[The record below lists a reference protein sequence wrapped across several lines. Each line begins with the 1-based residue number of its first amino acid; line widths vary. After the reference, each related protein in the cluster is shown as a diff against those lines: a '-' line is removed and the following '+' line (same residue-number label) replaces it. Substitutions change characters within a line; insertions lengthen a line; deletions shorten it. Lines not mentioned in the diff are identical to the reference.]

1 MAAAK
6 RGGHHAGKT
15 TTTTEPSEPA
25 DIESRWPVAV
35 TILVVLF
42 LLVVLP
48 ERFRLLPVW
57 SFYAIVVTVLV
68 PMAAVR
74 LSSKKTSWLHIERTI
89 TLLFVALVAIGTL
102 TALTYLIIAMVR
114 GSNETHG
121 LSLLTSSVALWVS
134 NVLMFSLLYWQI
146 DRGGPG
152 VRASGMWRRPDWLF
166 PQEGAPSEDLPPGW
180 RPTFVDYLFLAF
192 STATAFSPTDVLPL
206 SPRAKMMMM
215 VESAISLVTIVV
227 VAARAIGDLGS

>member
-1 MAAAK
+1 MK
-6 RGGHHAGKT
+6 KP
-15 TTTTEPSEPA
+15 TEPARIEP
-25 DIESRWPVAV
+25 RWPVVLA
-35 TILVVLF
+35 ILVVLF

-48 ERFRLLPVW
+48 GRFRLFPVW
-57 SFYAIVVTVLV
+57 GLYVAGTIVLA
-68 PMAAVR
+68 PMAAVAF
-74 LSSKKTSWLHIERTI
+74 SAAKTRWIHIERTV
-89 TLLFVALVAIGTL
+89 TLLFVAIVAAGTL
-102 TALTYLIIAMVR
+102 TALTYLIIAMIR
-114 GSNETHG
+114 GSDEMQGIT
-121 LSLLTSSVALWVS
+121 LLTSSVALWVS

-152 VRASGMWRRPDWLF
+152 VRASGMRPRPDWLF

-206 SPRAKMMMM
+206 SHRAKMMMM

-227 VAARAIGDLGS
+227 VAARAIGVLGS

>member
-1 MAAAK
+1 M
-6 RGGHHAGKT
+6 T
-15 TTTTEPSEPA
+15 MTEPAEPA
-25 DIESRWPVAV
+25 DIESRWPVAL

-42 LLVVLP
+42 LLVALP
-48 ERFRLLPVW
+48 GRFRLFPVW
-57 SFYAIVVTVLV
+57 ALYVAGTIVLA
-68 PMAAVR
+68 PMAAVG
-74 LSSKKTSWLHIERTI
+74 LSSAKMRWLRIERAV
-89 TLLFVALVAIGTL
+89 TLLFVVVAAAGTL
-102 TALTYLIIAMVR
+102 TALTYLIIAMIR
-114 GSNETHG
+114 GADEMHG
-121 LSLLTSSVALWVS
+121 ITLLTSSVALWVS

-152 VRASGMWRRPDWLF
+152 VRASGVRPRPDWLF
-166 PQEGAPSEDLPPGW
+166 PQEGAPAEDLPPGW

-227 VAARAIGDLGS
+227 VAARAIGELGS